1 MKTWND
7 FFNIEKEKPYY
18 RDLMTFV
25 NNEYNEKKINPDKEN
40 IFKAFYL
47 TSLEDVKV
55 VILGQDPYPTN
66 DFACGLAFSVKEDS
80 KLPKSLVNIFKELES
95 DLGIKKENGDLS
107 SWAKNGVLLLNTI
120 LTCEEGHPLSH
131 KNKGWET
138 LTDNVIKLLNT
149 IDRKIVFIL
158 WGAPA
163 IKKSELLNNPNHLI
177 IKTPHPSPLSAY
189 RGFFGSKVFSKTCD
203 YLEIDYNIWK

>member
-7 FFNIEKEKPYY
+7 FFNIEKDKTYFKE
-18 RDLMTFV
+18 LMTFI
-25 NNEYNEKKINPDKEN
+25 NNEYNEKKINPIKEN
-40 IFKAFYL
+40 IYKSFEL
-47 TSLEDVKV
+47 TPLQDVKV

-107 SWAKNGVLLLNTI
+107 SWARNGVLLLNTI
-120 LTCEEGHPLSH
+120 LTCEEGKPMSH
-131 KNKGWET
+131 KNIGWET
-138 LTDNVIKLLNT
+138 LTDNIIKLLNT

-203 YLEIDYNIWK
+203 YLGIDYNIWK

>member
-47 TSLEDVKV
+47 TSLKDVKV

>member
-55 VILGQDPYPTN
+55 VLLGQDPYPTN

>member
-1 MKTWND
+1 MKTWNE
-7 FFNIEKEKPYY
+7 FFNIEKDKTYY
-18 RDLMTFV
+18 KELMSFI
-25 NNEYNEKKINPDKEN
+25 NNEYNEKEINPPKEN
-40 IFKAFYL
+40 IFKAFEL

-55 VILGQDPYPTN
+55 VLLGQDPYPTN

-95 DLGIKKENGDLS
+95 DLGIKKENGDLT

-120 LTCEEGHPLSH
+120 LTCVKGQPLSH